1 MSKPSSRQFGRDAAD
16 SMSFSTNTLS
26 LLDSPGDAVYN
37 HIVDCSSASW
47 NTKGV
52 SMASPAG
59 TQAVDRAVR
68 LLTAIV
74 EAPSP
79 LDFSDLVAS
88 AGLVKSTTSRLLQA
102 LERGGLV
109 IRTDGG
115 KYKPGE
121 VFIRYAWRSRGDG
134 DLVEI
139 AQPFLDRLS
148 ALTGETINVGIF
160 VRDAVEQIAQV
171 DSTYLLGGTNWVGR
185 SVPVH
190 CSALGKV
197 LLAYGSA
204 VLTPA
209 RLEKVTPKTITN
221 KALLET
227 QLSKVREQ
235 GYAVSNEELEEGL
248 VAVAA
253 PIFAV
258 GTNAVAALSV
268 SGPTARLNEG
278 RLMEVAMACM
288 KEAES
293 LSRVLGSTT
302 GKVGAA

>member
-1 MSKPSSRQFGRDAAD
+1 
-16 SMSFSTNTLS
+16 MSFKSNSLS
-26 LLDSPGDAVYN
+26 LLDAPCCAVYN

-52 SMASPAG
+52 SVSSPAG

-74 EAPSP
+74 EAPTP
-79 LDFSDLVAS
+79 LEFSDLVAS

-102 LERGGLV
+102 LERGALV
-109 IRTDGG
+109 SRTDDG

-139 AQPFLDRLS
+139 AQPFLERLG
-148 ALTGETINVGIF
+148 AFTNETINIGIF

-171 DSTYLLGGTNWVGR
+171 DSTYLLGATNWVGR
-185 SVPVH
+185 SVPLH

-204 VLTPA
+204 LLRPG
-209 RLEKVTPKTITN
+209 RLEKLTPKTITN
-221 KALLET
+221 KALLEV

-248 VAVAA
+248 VAIAA
-253 PIFAV
+253 PVFAV
-258 GTNAVAALSV
+258 GPNAVAALSV
-268 SGPTARLNEG
+268 SGPTTRLTES
-278 RLMEVAMACM
+278 RLVEVATACM

-293 LSRVLGSTT
+293 LSKVLGSTT